1 MTASKTCFCAV
12 LLAWLGG
19 SAMLAANAEDE
30 SQSIAGPQAS
40 ITVLTHPES
49 VLGKRLV
56 GASGEEAGWIADVLT
71 DKTGQVR
78 AVVVDY
84 GGFLGIGTRKVA
96 VAWSDLRFGTAG
108 QPNAV
113 AIGFSGEYLARAPE
127 VKAGKPVI
135 ALTARR
141 PIWHRAARQ

>member
-1 MTASKTCFCAV
+1 MTASKTCLCAV

-30 SQSIAGPQAS
+30 SQSNAS
-40 ITVLTHPES
+40 PEAAMTILTHPES

-56 GASGEEAGWIADVLT
+56 GASGEDAGWIADVLA
-71 DKTGQVR
+71 DQTGHVR

-113 AIGFSGEYLARAPE
+113 AIDFSREYLARAPE

-135 ALTARR
+135 ALTAHRS
-141 PIWHRAARQ
+141 IWHRAARQ